1 MRAAALVLAACLAS
15 TTVADVEVDA
25 GKGGA
30 KTMDL
35 PAPRWAHPLRRP
47 CAIVLLRVCGPT
59 PPCDRMHT
67 NDQAIACTRTNATRI
82 ATVSCLER
90 AVSSGC
96 AYKSDSKSSDIDC
109 VTICLVLTA
118 TRI

>member
-35 PAPRWAHPLRRP
+35 PAPRWAPSAQAAL
-47 CAIVLLRVCGPT
+47 CNCSVARVRPT